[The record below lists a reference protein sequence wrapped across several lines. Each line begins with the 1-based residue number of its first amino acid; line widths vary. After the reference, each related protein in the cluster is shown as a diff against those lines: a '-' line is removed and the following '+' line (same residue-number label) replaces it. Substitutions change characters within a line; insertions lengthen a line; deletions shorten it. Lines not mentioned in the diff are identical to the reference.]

1 MKLGIQSLEEDSR
14 KCLRRFWGMLVHI
27 LGIAGEDSG
36 GMFRKILGN
45 TQEDKDCTLYNAIK
59 RK

>member
-1 MKLGIQSLEEDSR
+1 
-14 KCLRRFWGMLVHI
+14 MLVHI

-36 GMFRKILGN
+36 EMFKKILGN
-45 TQEDKDCTLYNAIK
+45 TQEDEDCTLYNAIK